1 MGPKSNGSPGCH
13 PVGQTGCMFC
23 INCGSTSDDTV
34 CRICGSRA
42 TDVVFDS
49 VTPILAGWWGRVG
62 ATLLDSVIL
71 VLPTLVLVLLLGNL
85 FGEIAAI
92 AAEASYLIILQTQP
106 DGQTLGN
113 RMVQTRVRDA
123 LTGHV
128 ITRRQAAIR
137 WVVVAVYAVLVTL
150 PSTGSHSFTVSVS
163 VLAVADCLY
172 PLFNARKQT
181 IHDRIAHTIVVRT

>member
-23 INCGSTSDDTV
+23 FTCGSTSDDNV
-34 CRICGSRA
+34 CRVCGSRA

-49 VTPILAGWWGRVG
+49 VTPILAGWWSRVG

-71 VLPTLVLVLLLGNL
+71 VVPTLVLVLLLGNL

-113 RMVQTRVRDA
+113 RMVQNDQVRSEEHTSA
-123 LTGHV
+123 L
-128 ITRRQAAIR
+128 Q
-137 WVVVAVYAVLVTL
+137 
-150 PSTGSHSFTVSVS
+150 S
-163 VLAVADCLY
+163 
-172 PLFNARKQT
+172 
-181 IHDRIAHTIVVRT
+181 